1 MVAEL
6 ALAIDTCATESSAL
20 VVAIVKKI
28 NEVRKFKSKCIK
40 LGQDAQ
46 VLQNLLNK
54 SRPAITS
61 FQTLEDFDAC
71 LKRIKDFVDS
81 CASRSILNVAF
92 EVFIKRKYP
101 ALKKEVNGL
110 TAIFLF
116 ESVVSF
122 AKALIEKDL
131 DAVRLKSCLARMPVS
146 K

>member
-1 MVAEL
+1 MVVEL

-46 VLQNLLNK
+46 VLQNLLDKN
-54 SRPAITS
+54 RPAITS
-61 FQTLEDFDAC
+61 FRTLDDFGAC

-81 CASRSILNVAF
+81 CASRNILEVAF

-101 ALKKEVNGL
+101 ALKKEVNYLRG
-110 TAIFLF
+110 IFVF

-122 AKALIEKDL
+122 AKGLIEK
-131 DAVRLKSCLARMPVS
+131 RS
-146 K
+146 